1 MKKIRRI
8 KRSRT
13 CIYTEKNYWLLK
25 VTRLNVNKGVGKSN
39 NVNVWERDV
48 VMKGLNVISNI
59 LILLIIA
66 TSILTILDFIGLI
79 KFPYSLS
86 IVGLILILNYWIET
100 KKEGKTEALYLSVG
114 TVLFILGLIEIL
126 FFRN

>member
-1 MKKIRRI
+1 
-8 KRSRT
+8 
-13 CIYTEKNYWLLK
+13 
-25 VTRLNVNKGVGKSN
+25 
-39 NVNVWERDV
+39 
-48 VMKGLNVISNI
+48 MKGLNVISNI

-126 FFRN
+126 FLEISSSCLDT

>member
-1 MKKIRRI
+1 
-8 KRSRT
+8 
-13 CIYTEKNYWLLK
+13 
-25 VTRLNVNKGVGKSN
+25 
-39 NVNVWERDV
+39 
-48 VMKGLNVISNI
+48 MKGLNVISNI

-79 KFPYSLS
+79 KLPYSLS

>member
-1 MKKIRRI
+1 
-8 KRSRT
+8 
-13 CIYTEKNYWLLK
+13 
-25 VTRLNVNKGVGKSN
+25 
-39 NVNVWERDV
+39 
-48 VMKGLNVISNI
+48 MKGLNVISNI

>member
-1 MKKIRRI
+1 
-8 KRSRT
+8 
-13 CIYTEKNYWLLK
+13 
-25 VTRLNVNKGVGKSN
+25 
-39 NVNVWERDV
+39 
-48 VMKGLNVISNI
+48 MKGLNVISNI

-66 TSILTILDFIGLI
+66 TSILTLLDLIGLI
-79 KFPYSLS
+79 NFPYSLS

-126 FFRN
+126 FFLETSSSCLDT